1 MLGTGLLAWVHHRDP
16 GYVVLRRA
24 ARLTLVASIGFYGGR
39 YGAGDPTLATYAL
52 FGAVSMGAF
61 TQLPGPPGERARIL
75 LLALP
80 AAWVLISVGTV
91 LAGNVWAASG
101 GMLVIGFTVAFAGT
115 GGPRLAGLVGAL
127 QLFYILASFPPYQPD
142 TLPQRLIGVTLAV
155 VLLAIAEV
163 LLWPDPVPV
172 SYRQRVTHAVNRLA
186 ALLDGTTRLLSGTG
200 GDPRERTAWQEQA
213 AESVARLRLAEF
225 PSAERPTGSAL
236 RDRGLRGCEAAL
248 RGMVVK
254 VRRILTEAPA
264 QPPASLPTARLL
276 RACTD
281 ATRAA
286 GVTLQRGGPPAS
298 LDDLDAAVGVSERA
312 FPTTSADLP
321 RLCLDAGALGLA
333 DQVRILALCARA
345 AVGIPTSDEHPAV
358 AAYQGVVGSV
368 RQRGWR
374 LYWRQFGAHLTFRS
388 ALFQTALR
396 LAVALAAA
404 RVIAGVLPL
413 QHGFW
418 VLLATLTVLRTSAV
432 DTRTALRPAVLGT
445 IAGALASGALMLFV
459 NGSIVYVVALP
470 VTMVL
475 AFTLGRLLG
484 PSWAQALFTL
494 LLTFVFAQL
503 APAGPQL
510 AEARLVN
517 VLVGAAVGILAGVLV
532 WPRGARHDL
541 RRNTASYLRA
551 IGDLVE
557 QAVEGTLGGP
567 RPVGALSRAIRAA
580 ALADASYA
588 QYHGERHDPH
598 SGGVDWQAV
607 IAVGH
612 HALHGLPATL
622 FRNPPGCL
630 ADWPETAAHLH
641 GVAVQ
646 VRSAFD
652 EIADQIAR
660 GDVPHSALVPTRCVD
675 ELNRVRPLLDERGA
689 SQQIR
694 HLVEVNFLLA
704 NLGDHIAQV
713 SSSDRPQPGRSS
725 SPEGAR

>member
-24 ARLTLVASIGFYGGR
+24 ARLTLVASAGFYGSR

-127 QLFYILASFPPYQPD
+127 QLFYILASFPPFQPA
-142 TLPQRLIGVTLAV
+142 TLPQRLIGVTIAV

-172 SYRQRVTHAVNRLA
+172 SYRQRVARAAERVA
-186 ALLDGTTRLLSGTG
+186 ALLGGTAQLLTGAG
-200 GDPRERTAWQEQA
+200 GDPHERTVWQQRA
-213 AESVARLRLAEF
+213 AESVAALRLADF
-225 PSAERPTGSAL
+225 PAAERPTGAAL

-248 RGMVVK
+248 RGALVK
-254 VRRILTEAPA
+254 VRRILAEVPA
-264 QPPASLPTARLL
+264 QPPPVLSAARLL
-276 RACTD
+276 RTCADT
-281 ATRAA
+281 TR
-286 GVTLQRGGPPAS
+286 GVVLTLRREGPPVP
-298 LDDLDAAVGVSERA
+298 LDRLDAAIGESERA
-312 FPTTSADLP
+312 FPATSADLR

-333 DQVRILALCARA
+333 DQVNILAISGRA
-345 AVGIPTSDEHPAV
+345 AAGFPTSNEHPAV
-358 AAYQGVVGSV
+358 AAYQGVIGSA

-374 LYWRQFGAHLTFRS
+374 LYWRQFRAHLTFRS

-396 LAVALAAA
+396 LAVALAFA
-404 RVIAGVLPL
+404 RMIAGVLPL

-445 IAGALASGALMLFV
+445 IAGALASGVLMLFV
-459 NGSIVYVVALP
+459 NLSIVYIVALP

-475 AFTLGRLLG
+475 AFTVGRLLG
-484 PSWAQALFTL
+484 PTWAQALFTL

-503 APAGPQL
+503 APSGPQL

-541 RRNTASYLRA
+541 RKNTASYLRA

-557 QAVEGTLGGP
+557 QAVEATLGGP
-567 RPVGALSRAIRAA
+567 RPDGALFRATRAA
-580 ALADASYA
+580 SLADASYA
-588 QYHGERHDPH
+588 QYHSERHDPR
-598 SGGVDWQAV
+598 SAGVDWQAV
-607 IAVGH
+607 LAVGH
-612 HALHGLPATL
+612 HALHGVPATL
-622 FRNPPGCL
+622 DRNPPGCL
-630 ADWPETAAHLH
+630 ASWPEAAPPLRGTA
-641 GVAVQ
+641 GR
-646 VRSAFD
+646 VRSAYD
-652 EIADQIAR
+652 EIADQIAH
-660 GDVPHSALVPTRCVD
+660 GDVPHSALISTSCLD
-675 ELNRVRPLLDERGA
+675 ELNRIRPLLDERGA
-689 SQQIR
+689 GQQLR
-694 HLVEVNFLLA
+694 HLVELNFMLA
-704 NLGDHIAQV
+704 NLVDHITQTG
-713 SSSDRPQPGRSS
+713 SSDPAQPGRGS
-725 SPEGAR
+725 SPEVAR